1 MVVTNKQKYNLK
13 YNKGK
18 DVSNSK
24 QKITRQ
30 TGISKR
36 ILDQVF
42 DRGIGAFKNNRSAVR
57 PNVKS
62 AEQWSFGRLYSF
74 VMGGRTQKT
83 TDADLWKQ
91 HLENVKRKADKKKL
105 KNSS

>member
-1 MVVTNKQKYNLK
+1 MVETNKQKYNLK

-30 TGISKR
+30 TGVSKR

-42 DRGIGAFKNNRSAVR
+42 DRGVGAFKTNRSAVR
-57 PNVKS
+57 PQVKS
-62 AEQWSFGRLYSF
+62 PEQWAYARIYSF
-74 VMGGRTQKT
+74 VMGGKTQKT
-83 TDADLWKQ
+83 ADKDLWTQ
-91 HLENVKRKADKKKL
+91 HLENKKRKADKKK
-105 KNSS
+105 

>member
-30 TGISKR
+30 TGVSKR

-42 DRGIGAFKNNRSAVR
+42 DRGVGAFKTNRSAVR
-57 PNVKS
+57 PQVKS
-62 AEQWSFGRLYSF
+62 PEQWAYARIYSF
-74 VMGGRTQKT
+74 VMGGKTQKT
-83 TDADLWKQ
+83 ADKDLWTQ
-91 HLENVKRKADKKKL
+91 HLENKKRKADKKK
-105 KNSS
+105 

>member
-1 MVVTNKQKYNLK
+1 MVETNKQKYNLK

-30 TGISKR
+30 TGVSKR

-42 DRGIGAFKNNRSAVR
+42 DRGVGAFKTNRSAVR
-57 PNVKS
+57 PQVKS
-62 AEQWSFGRLYSF
+62 AEQWAYARIYSF

-83 TDADLWKQ
+83 ADKDLWVK
-91 HLENVKRKADKKKL
+91 HLENVTRKANKKK
-105 KNSS
+105 